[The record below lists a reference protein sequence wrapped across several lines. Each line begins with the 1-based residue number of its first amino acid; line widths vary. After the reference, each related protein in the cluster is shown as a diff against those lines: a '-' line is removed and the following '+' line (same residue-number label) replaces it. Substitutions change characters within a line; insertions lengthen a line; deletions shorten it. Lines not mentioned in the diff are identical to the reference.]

1 MRLKPLIGA
10 VIAAGMLALAAWGS
24 VTLYRAANTATAAPV
39 PFTKVKRGDVTFA
52 VYARGEL
59 QGGNSIMLQAPMVGG
74 AQLAITELRGSGELV
89 KKDDVVVQFDTTD
102 QVYKL
107 KEAQADLAE
116 AEQKV
121 VQAQAQMDAK
131 EEEDRY
137 ALIKARADLKQAE
150 LEARKNPLVGAIQA
164 KENDLAVRSA
174 QDTVAQL
181 EHDQANRK
189 ENSLAN
195 VKVQEA
201 LRDKAK
207 VQAET
212 AQQNIDRMTLRAPR
226 DGYVSVQANT
236 NINFFIAGMTLPLFQ
251 IGDTVRA
258 GMAVVQLPDLDHWE
272 VMAHI
277 AEADRGHLGIGQ
289 PVEITAVALPEH
301 PYKGT
306 IKNLG
311 GTSGPPWD
319 RRFDCSISIDNPS
332 RELRPGMTANIVI
345 TAETLKNVLWIPAQ
359 ALFETGDRQFV
370 YLQTAQGGFT
380 TQDVKLVRRSESKV
394 VLTGIK
400 EGQAVALANPD
411 QSKDKD
417 KAGKSVPSATQALPP
432 SP

>member
-1 MRLKPLIGA
+1 
-10 VIAAGMLALAAWGS
+10 
-24 VTLYRAANTATAAPV
+24 
-39 PFTKVKRGDVTFA
+39 
-52 VYARGEL
+52 
-59 QGGNSIMLQAPMVGG
+59 
-74 AQLAITELRGSGELV
+74 
-89 KKDDVVVQFDTTD
+89 
-102 QVYKL
+102 
-107 KEAQADLAE
+107 
-116 AEQKV
+116 
-121 VQAQAQMDAK
+121 
-131 EEEDRY
+131 
-137 ALIKARADLKQAE
+137 
-150 LEARKNPLVGAIQA
+150 
-164 KENDLAVRSA
+164 
-174 QDTVAQL
+174 
-181 EHDQANRK
+181 
-189 ENSLAN
+189 
-195 VKVQEA
+195 
-201 LRDKAK
+201 
-207 VQAET
+207 
-212 AQQNIDRMTLRAPR
+212 MTLRAPR

-380 TQDVKLVRRSESKV
+380 TQDVKLVRRSESQV
-394 VLTGIK
+394 VITGIK